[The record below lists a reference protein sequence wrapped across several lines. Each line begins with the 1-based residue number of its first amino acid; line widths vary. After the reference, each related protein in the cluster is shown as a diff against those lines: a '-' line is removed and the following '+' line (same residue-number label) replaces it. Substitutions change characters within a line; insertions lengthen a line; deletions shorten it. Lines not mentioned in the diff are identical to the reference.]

1 MLGNSHARCY
11 YQEMSGRKVQQKGCT
26 GRLSHYYH
34 DNGNAAVV
42 KTGKPHGKQ
51 DQTLSAFSF

>member
-1 MLGNSHARCY
+1 
-11 YQEMSGRKVQQKGCT
+11 MSGRKVQQKGCT